1 MDDFQK
7 FLETTVTTQQNSI
20 QAYELSTGKVW
31 LKKASE
37 RHGLWLYTPLKWLA
51 KIFNLGAIMPVP
63 NQGGSK
69 AIQCEFNRI
78 NQLKQLGIS
87 TPNIL
92 AVSANG
98 LLLEDLGV
106 QHQGKVKQLD
116 QALAGRRKKPEMQF
130 SLFKQAIQEIQNIH
144 LKEGYLSEAF
154 ARNILIDEQN
164 HFSFIDFE
172 TDPRDV
178 LSLHDCFVRDWLL
191 FIFSTAYHFE
201 FEQLT
206 DASQVLYQAL
216 LAEPQVYKDIC
227 KVGKR
232 LNWVSRLNVRKVGND
247 GKRIQK
253 CVLFLR
259 YLNEQSEV
267 NSST

>member
-1 MDDFQK
+1 MSDFQS
-7 FLETTVTTQQNSI
+7 FLESSLVNQQASI
-20 QAYELSTGKVW
+20 QAYELDASKVW

-51 KIFNLGAIMPVP
+51 KIFNLGAITPVP
-63 NQGGSK
+63 NQGGAA

-78 NQLKQLGIS
+78 QQLKALGIS
-87 TPNIL
+87 TPNVLAMSKKGIL
-92 AVSANG
+92 LQDIGAQRGS
-98 LLLEDLGV
+98 
-106 QHQGKVKQLD
+106 KVKQLD
-116 QALAGRRKKPEMQF
+116 QRMSALKKDPEAKF
-130 SLFKQAIQEIQNIH
+130 LLFTQAIQAIQTIH
-144 LKEGYLSEAF
+144 QQEGYLSEAF
-154 ARNILIDEQN
+154 ARNILVDEQN
-164 HFSFIDFE
+164 QFTFIDFE
-172 TDPRDV
+172 TDPLHV

-201 FEQLT
+201 FEQLN
-206 DASQVLYQAL
+206 DASQLLYQAL

-232 LNWVSRLNVRKVGND
+232 LNWVLRFNISKVGND

-259 YLNEQSEV
+259 NLRAQMEV
-267 NSST
+267 QA

>member
-7 FLETTVTTQQNSI
+7 FLETTVITQQDSI

-51 KIFNLGAIMPVP
+51 KIFNLGAMIPVP
-63 NQGGSK
+63 NQGGAA
-69 AIQCEFNRI
+69 AIQCEYKRI
-78 NQLKQLGIS
+78 QQLKTLGIS
-87 TPNIL
+87 TPNVL
-92 AVSANG
+92 ALSEKG
-98 LLLEDLGV
+98 ILLEDIGS
-106 QHQGKVKQLD
+106 QHQSKVQQLD
-116 QALAGRRKKPEMQF
+116 QTLASLKSNHEAQF
-130 SLFKQAIQEIQNIH
+130 LLFTQAIQAIQTLH
-144 LKEGYLSEAF
+144 LKDGYLSEAF
-154 ARNILIDEQN
+154 ARNILVDKQN
-164 HFSFIDFE
+164 QFSFIDFE
-172 TDPRDV
+172 TDPLDV

-201 FEQLT
+201 FEKLT
-206 DASQVLYQAL
+206 EASQIFHNAL
-216 LAEPQVYKDIC
+216 QTEPQVYKDIC

-232 LNWVSRLNVRKVGND
+232 LNWVLRFKVSKVGND

-259 YLNEQSEV
+259 YLRDHAE
-267 NSST
+267 STTS